1 MYILVAF
8 FLFIVSLTLVLVRK
22 PFFSEVGTGKD
33 ELVAPRPTNGTG
45 KVWFFASILI
55 CAIICTIIYLPI
67 MNTVPSNST
76 AHIGWPQSQ
85 SLGIGTWAAACGVV
99 GIISMLISYY
109 AYGKKHGV
117 NPADI
122 GLKIS
127 VKKAL
132 KIPIIPYFSRLSG
145 ISRFSVM

>member
-1 MYILVAF
+1 MAHTVGLVAF

-76 AHIGWPQSQ
+76 AHIGWATESVPRHWYMGCRLWCSRHYQH
-85 SLGIGTWAAACGVV
+85 
-99 GIISMLISYY
+99 
-109 AYGKKHGV
+109 AYQ
-117 NPADI
+117 
-122 GLKIS
+122 LLCLWQ
-127 VKKAL
+127 KAWRE
-132 KIPIIPYFSRLSG
+132 SC
-145 ISRFSVM
+145 